1 MNEYMLKLFDDFL
14 VGDGVLE
21 PPLLLVVLEPAVPGD
36 EGSSS
41 SLKENIY
48 NTQLTVKEKNLLE
61 RSSTCTIL
69 DVNRTS
75 SCDGSVLKLLIVI

>member
-41 SLKENIY
+41 SLKE
-48 NTQLTVKEKNLLE
+48 VVHVP
-61 RSSTCTIL
+61 SSMSIGPHLVMVQC
-69 DVNRTS
+69 
-75 SCDGSVLKLLIVI
+75 